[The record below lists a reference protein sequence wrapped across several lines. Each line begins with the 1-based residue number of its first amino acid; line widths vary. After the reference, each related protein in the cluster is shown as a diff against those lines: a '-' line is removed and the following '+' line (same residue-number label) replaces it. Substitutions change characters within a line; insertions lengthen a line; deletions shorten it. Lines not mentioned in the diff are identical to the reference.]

1 MKTYKCHKQVKA
13 FKITNIK
20 LIEDS
25 IYNLV
30 GSNDIVMVRED
41 FMQKFKP
48 EVGGYYVLYNDG
60 YTSYSPAKAFEEGY
74 TELVEDTFLT
84 RLKKEEEE
92 LSIKLD
98 KLNTFMYSDK
108 YLNKY
113 SDKFNSI
120 PDIQKTI
127 LKIQYMAMVTYKTCL
142 LERIEKL

>member
-60 YTSYSPAKAFEEGY
+60 YTSYSPAEPFEEGY

-98 KLNTFMYSDK
+98 KLDIFMYSE
-108 YLNKY
+108 
-113 SDKFNSI
+113 KFNSI

-127 LKIQYMAMVTYKTCL
+127 LKIQYMAMATYKTCL

>member
-60 YTSYSPAKAFEEGY
+60 YISYSPAEPFEEGY

-92 LSIKLD
+92 LSVKMDKLD
-98 KLNTFMYSDK
+98 TFMCSE
-108 YLNKY
+108 
-113 SDKFNSI
+113 KFNNI
-120 PDIQKTI
+120 PDIQKSLLTV
-127 LKIQYMAMVTYKTCL
+127 QYMAMDTYKMCL
-142 LERIEKL
+142 LERINKL

>member
-13 FKITNIK
+13 FKISDIK

-25 IYNLV
+25 IYNLI

-60 YTSYSPAKAFEEGY
+60 YQSYSPAEPFEEGY

-92 LSIKLD
+92 LSIKMD
-98 KLNTFMYSDK
+98 KLEIFMCSE
-108 YLNKY
+108 
-113 SDKFNSI
+113 KFNNI
-120 PDIQKTI
+120 PDIQKS
-127 LKIQYMAMVTYKTCL
+127 LLRVQYMAMDTYKMCL
-142 LERIEKL
+142 LERINKL

>member
-13 FKITNIK
+13 FKISDIK

-30 GSNDIVMVRED
+30 GSNDIVTVRED

-48 EVGGYYVLYNDG
+48 EVGGYYVLYKDG
-60 YTSYSPAKAFEEGY
+60 YQSYSPAEPFEEGY

-92 LSIKLD
+92 LSIKMD
-98 KLNTFMYSDK
+98 KLGIFMCSE
-108 YLNKY
+108 
-113 SDKFNSI
+113 KFNNI
-120 PDIQKTI
+120 PDIQKS
-127 LKIQYMAMVTYKTCL
+127 LLRVQYMAMDTYKMCL
-142 LERIEKL
+142 LERINKL

>member
-60 YTSYSPAKAFEEGY
+60 YQSYSPAEPFEEGY

-98 KLNTFMYSDK
+98 KLYTFM
-108 YLNKY
+108 Y

-127 LKIQYMAMVTYKTCL
+127 LKIQYTAMVTYKTCL

>member
-13 FKITNIK
+13 FKISDIK

-25 IYNLV
+25 IYNLI

-60 YTSYSPAKAFEEGY
+60 YTSYSPAEPFEEGY

-98 KLNTFMYSDK
+98 KLDTFM
-108 YLNKY
+108 Y

-127 LKIQYMAMVTYKTCL
+127 LKIQYTAMVTYKMCL

>member
-13 FKITNIK
+13 FKISDIK

-60 YTSYSPAKAFEEGY
+60 YKSYSPAEPFEEGY

-92 LSIKLD
+92 LSVKMDKLD
-98 KLNTFMYSDK
+98 TFMCSE
-108 YLNKY
+108 
-113 SDKFNSI
+113 KFNSI
-120 PDIQKTI
+120 PDIQKSLLTV
-127 LKIQYMAMVTYKTCL
+127 QYMAMDTYKMCL
-142 LERIEKL
+142 LERISKL

>member
-60 YTSYSPAKAFEEGY
+60 YTSYSPAEPFEEGY

-98 KLNTFMYSDK
+98 KLYTFM
-108 YLNKY
+108 Y

>member
-13 FKITNIK
+13 FKISDIK

-25 IYNLV
+25 IYNLI

-60 YTSYSPAKAFEEGY
+60 YQSYSPAEPFEEGY

-92 LSIKLD
+92 LSIKID
-98 KLNTFMYSDK
+98 KLDIFM
-108 YLNKY
+108 Y

-127 LKIQYMAMVTYKTCL
+127 LKIQYMAMVTYKMCL
-142 LERIEKL
+142 LERIQKL

>member
-30 GSNDIVMVRED
+30 GSNDIVMVKED

-60 YTSYSPAKAFEEGY
+60 YQSYSPAEPFEEGY

-92 LSIKLD
+92 LSVKMDKLD
-98 KLNTFMYSDK
+98 TFMCSE
-108 YLNKY
+108 
-113 SDKFNSI
+113 KFNSI
-120 PDIQKTI
+120 PDIQKSLLTV
-127 LKIQYMAMVTYKTCL
+127 QYMAMVTYKTCL
-142 LERIEKL
+142 LERINKL

>member
-60 YTSYSPAKAFEEGY
+60 YTSYSPAEPFEEGY

-98 KLNTFMYSDK
+98 KLDTFMYSE
-108 YLNKY
+108 
-113 SDKFNSI
+113 KFNSI
-120 PDIQKTI
+120 PDIQRI
-127 LKIQYMAMVTYKTCL
+127 LLRIQYTAMITYKSCL
-142 LERIEKL
+142 LERINNL

>member
-13 FKITNIK
+13 FKISDIK

-60 YTSYSPAKAFEEGY
+60 YQSYSPAEPFEEGY

-98 KLNTFMYSDK
+98 KLDTFM
-108 YLNKY
+108 Y

-127 LKIQYMAMVTYKTCL
+127 LKIQYTAMVTYKICL

>member
-13 FKITNIK
+13 FKISDIK

-25 IYNLV
+25 IYNLI

-60 YTSYSPAKAFEEGY
+60 YQSYSPAEPFEEGY

-92 LSIKLD
+92 LSIKID
-98 KLNTFMYSDK
+98 KLDIFM
-108 YLNKY
+108 Y

>member
-60 YTSYSPAKAFEEGY
+60 YTSYSPAEPFEEGY

-98 KLNTFMYSDK
+98 KLDTFMYSDA
-108 YLNKY
+108 Y
-113 SDKFNSI
+113 SEKFNSI
-120 PDIQKTI
+120 PDIQKI
-127 LKIQYMAMVTYKTCL
+127 LLRIQYMAMVTYKTCL
-142 LERIEKL
+142 LERINKL

>member
-13 FKITNIK
+13 FKISDIK

-25 IYNLV
+25 IYNLI

-48 EVGGYYVLYNDG
+48 EVGGYYVLYDDG
-60 YTSYSPAKAFEEGY
+60 YQSYSPAEPFEEGY

-92 LSIKLD
+92 LSIKID
-98 KLNTFMYSDK
+98 KLDIFM
-108 YLNKY
+108 Y

>member
-30 GSNDIVMVRED
+30 GSECIVMVRED

-48 EVGGYYVLYNDG
+48 EVGGYYVLYDDG
-60 YTSYSPAKAFEEGY
+60 YQSYSPAKAFEEGY

-98 KLNTFMYSDK
+98 KLHTFM
-108 YLNKY
+108 Y

-127 LKIQYMAMVTYKTCL
+127 LKIQYTAMVTYKTCL

>member
-13 FKITNIK
+13 FKISDIK

-25 IYNLV
+25 IYII
-30 GSNDIVMVRED
+30 GSNEIVMVRED

-60 YTSYSPAKAFEEGY
+60 YQSYSPAEPFEEGY

-98 KLNTFMYSDK
+98 KLYTFM
-108 YLNKY
+108 Y

-127 LKIQYMAMVTYKTCL
+127 LKIQYTAMVTYKTCL

>member
-60 YTSYSPAKAFEEGY
+60 YTSYSPAEPFEEGY

-98 KLNTFMYSDK
+98 KLYTFM
-108 YLNKY
+108 Y

-127 LKIQYMAMVTYKTCL
+127 LKIQYTAMVTYKTCL